1 MTLEKQLKKLSDGD
15 QSAFEYIY
23 EQTYKTV
30 YYIALSVLRERSLA
44 EDVMQSAYLNV
55 IKHASSFKR
64 GTNVTAWIA
73 RIARN
78 EALNLKKK
86 RGREVYVDERM
97 NLHTFGSA
105 STDDYGLLTD
115 LARKILQEDEFAVL
129 MLIAAQGYKRVEISE
144 IMGMPVSTVTYK
156 FNCATEKMRK
166 ALEDKQ

>member
-1 MTLEKQLKKLSDGD
+1 M
-15 QSAFEYIY
+15 
-23 EQTYKTV
+23 
-30 YYIALSVLRERSLA
+30 SVLRERSLA

-144 IMGMPVSTVTYK
+144 ILGMPVSTVTYK

>member
-1 MTLEKQLKKLSDGD
+1 MTLEKQLKKLSNGD

-44 EDVMQSAYLNV
+44 EDVMQSAYLSV
-55 IKHASSFKR
+55 IKHASSFRR

-73 RIARN
+73 KIAKN

-86 RGREVYVDERM
+86 RDREVYVDERQ
-97 NLHTFGSA
+97 NLQTFG
-105 STDDYGLLTD
+105 TTGIDDYGLLTD
-115 LARKILQEDEFAVL
+115 LARRILQEDEFTVL
-129 MLIAAQGYKRVEISE
+129 MLVAAQGYKRAEISE
-144 IMGMPVSTVTYK
+144 ILGMPVSTVTYK

-166 ALEDKQ
+166 ALQEQR